1 MSLAQFSELSHLP
14 QLSPI
19 LTLSPSSTLSPISMS
34 TLSPISMSTLSH
46 LYLCQ
51 LSHLYLCKLSQRLC
65 QLSQISQLSHLSQ
78 LSLTYIYVN
87 SLTVYV
93 NSLTY
98 LNSLTY
104 FTLSPISILSP
115 ILARTFIFTSRHAQ
129 KRAAWL
135 SRVGK
140 EVKCTKG
147 TKLWIPVGGRIP
159 WLEIG
164 RSVPGRPGNT
174 RLWSSWGSW
183 RQTPGCPTSA
193 APFLQQDNQFEDL
206 KRRLTVLGSGS
217 WHRMEI
223 VKRPKNKTSGQGTGQ
238 TSERTLL
245 Y

>member
-1 MSLAQFSELSHLP
+1 
-14 QLSPI
+14 
-19 LTLSPSSTLSPISMS
+19 MS
-34 TLSPISMSTLSH
+34 TLSNISTISPIPTLSH

-51 LSHLYLCKLSQRLC
+51 LSHSLC
-65 QLSQISQLSHLSQ
+65 QLSHISQLSNH
-78 LSLTYIYVN
+78 
-87 SLTVYV
+87 
-93 NSLTY
+93 
-98 LNSLTY
+98 

-115 ILARTFIFTSRHAQ
+115 ILARSFIYTSRHAQ

-217 WHRMEI
+217 WHRMET
-223 VKRPKNKTSGQGTGQ
+223 VKRPKNKTSMGKEQDRRQKGPIIRGFFAQ
-238 TSERTLL
+238 KNK
-245 Y
+245 